1 MIDKAIRVQSVD
13 ISPMQSVNSFA
24 TKLGKESLGGSDVK
38 YTLGLMEKAG
48 LDPDSKTPTKD
59 MIRKFFPAT
68 PIDEPDAY
76 TVNFIDLMKSI
87 RSDKDG
93 NQYQVPKYKNVP
105 KKKVPHLK
113 GPNIQDMLEMY
124 LDNKALGGTDD
135 YEQFKYD
142 LYNRNDENLKISLD
156 DYLEFKGM
164 FSIKDAYEAQENA
177 DYKDLDMK
185 GMFLKYIKDRTG
197 FGLSAL
203 FEEEMEDRRK
213 GY

>member
-13 ISPMQSVNSFA
+13 IGPMRAMNSFA
-24 TKLGKESLGGSDVK
+24 QLGPKTIGGSNTRETVA
-38 YTLGLMEKAG
+38 LMEKAG
-48 LDPDSKTPTKD
+48 LDLDTETPTKD

-76 TVNFIDLMKSI
+76 TVNFIDVMKSI

-113 GPNIQDMLEMY
+113 GPNIQDMLEMF

-142 LYNRNDENLKISLD
+142 LYNRNDENLEIRLD

-177 DYKDLDMK
+177 DYADLDMK
-185 GMFLKYIKDRTG
+185 GMFLKYVKDRTG

-203 FEEEMEDRRK
+203 FEEEMEDRKK

>member
-13 ISPMQSVNSFA
+13 IGPMRAMNSFA
-24 TKLGKESLGGSDVK
+24 QLGPKTIGGSNVRE
-38 YTLGLMEKAG
+38 TVALMEKAG
-48 LDPDSKTPTKD
+48 LDLDTETPTKD

-76 TVNFIDLMKSI
+76 TVNFIDVMKSI

-142 LYNRNDENLKISLD
+142 LYNRNDENLEISLD

-177 DYKDLDMK
+177 DYADLDMK

-203 FEEEMEDRRK
+203 FEEEMSDRKK

>member
-113 GPNIQDMLEMY
+113 GPNIQDML
-124 LDNKALGGTDD
+124 DQNKTATGRKWDSSVSSPWYNYVDKTGIVHQRWCDLLIPIAL
-135 YEQFKYD
+135 
-142 LYNRNDENLKISLD
+142 IVH
-156 DYLEFKGM
+156 
-164 FSIKDAYEAQENA
+164 
-177 DYKDLDMK
+177 
-185 GMFLKYIKDRTG
+185 
-197 FGLSAL
+197 
-203 FEEEMEDRRK
+203 
-213 GY
+213 

>member
-1 MIDKAIRVQSVD
+1 MIVKPLEDREIFDLGDGQVGTILEYGRKTLPAIKKSGVGDPTKESADELVDKLFPEIQRDDTAYNASMIDLI
-13 ISPMQSVNSFA
+13 
-24 TKLGKESLGGSDVK
+24 
-38 YTLGLMEKAG
+38 
-48 LDPDSKTPTKD
+48 
-59 MIRKFFPAT
+59 
-68 PIDEPDAY
+68 
-76 TVNFIDLMKSI
+76 KSI

-135 YEQFKYD
+135 YELFKYD

-177 DYKDLDMK
+177 DYADLDMK
-185 GMFLKYIKDRTG
+185 GMFVKNIKARTG